1 MLKKRLSLVFVTLFF
16 VSCSDNTPVS
26 GPYPKTG
33 IASWYSSKITSTG
46 EKFNDSDLT
55 CAIRKKDF
63 GKYYKVC
70 SIANNQCVT
79 VRHNDFG
86 PSKYF
91 YDKGRIVDLSKS
103 AFSRIVDPNE
113 GIVRVTVEEV
123 K

>member
-1 MLKKRLSLVFVTLFF
+1 MINKRLSLILAVLFLAA
-16 VSCSDNTPVS
+16 CADNTPVS

-46 EKFNDSDLT
+46 EKFNSNDLT
-55 CAIRKKDF
+55 CSIRKNDF

-70 SIANNQCVT
+70 NIANDKCVT

-86 PSKYF
+86 PSKSF
-91 YDKGRIVDLSKS
+91 YDRGRIIDLSQA
-103 AFSRIVDPNE
+103 AFSRIADPQD
-113 GIVRVTVEEV
+113 GIIRVTIEE